1 MSDDQQSSNDQSSND
16 ETLESV
22 LSDFAIPAAPNLGQ
36 RILRFIRRE
45 PLGFVSGLIIAGL
58 IFMSAAAP
66 ILNTTDPSAFSTDVL
81 KGPSSEHYFGTN
93 RQGRDLWSRVLY
105 GGRVSLKVGVATVI
119 ISIIA
124 ATILALLAGFF
135 GGFVDFLLGRL
146 ADVFIAFPA
155 IILALT
161 FRASLKGTIPD
172 LGVIMSSGELLVTIA
187 IAIPFIPGIFRIMR
201 GAVLEQRSS
210 VYVEAAEASG
220 ATSLRVMFRHI
231 LPNITALVIVL
242 TTTSLPAAIL
252 AESGLSFLGVGVP
265 IEIPSWG
272 AELSGQSRAFF
283 QKAPWLAIFPGIA
296 LSLTV
301 FAFNILGD
309 ALRDTLDPR
318 LRGRI

>member
-1 MSDDQQSSNDQSSND
+1 MSDDRQSPEDT
-16 ETLESV
+16 TLASV
-22 LSDFAIPAAPNLGQ
+22 LAEFAIPEKPSLGN

-45 PLGFVSGLIIAGL
+45 PLGFLAILIIGAL

-66 ILNTTDPSAFSTDVL
+66 ILNTTDPSAFSTNVL
-81 KGPSSEHYFGTN
+81 KAPSSEHYFGTN

-105 GGRVSLKVGVATVI
+105 GGRVSLKVGVATVL
-119 ISIIA
+119 ISITV
-124 ATILALLAGFF
+124 ATILALIAGFF
-135 GGFVDFLLGRL
+135 GGFLDFILGRV

-161 FRASLKGTIPD
+161 FRASLKGTLPD
-172 LGVIMSSGELLVTIA
+172 LGSVMSAGELLVTIA

-201 GAVLEQRSS
+201 GAVLEQRASI
-210 VYVEAAEASG
+210 YVEAAEASG
-220 ATSLRVMFRHI
+220 ATSFRVMFRHI

-242 TTTSLPAAIL
+242 TTTSLPAAII

-283 QKAPWLAIFPGIA
+283 SKAPWLAIFPGLA
-296 LSLTV
+296 LSITV

-309 ALRDTLDPR
+309 SLRDTLDPR

>member
-1 MSDDQQSSNDQSSND
+1 MSDDQQTSND

-22 LSDFAIPAAPNLGQ
+22 LSEFAIPAAPNLGK
-36 RILRFIRRE
+36 RFLRFVRRE
-45 PLGFVSGLIIAGL
+45 PLGFLSAIIIAGL

-66 ILNTTDPSAFSTDVL
+66 ILNTDDPSAFSSDVL

-119 ISIIA
+119 ISIVA
-124 ATILALLAGFF
+124 ATILALMAGFF
-135 GGFVDFLLGRL
+135 GGFIDFILGRL
-146 ADVFIAFPA
+146 ADMFIAFPA

-172 LGVIMSSGELLVTIA
+172 LGVVMSAGELLVTIA

-201 GAVLEQRSS
+201 GAVLEQRAS

-220 ATSLRVMFRHI
+220 AHSMRVMFRHI
-231 LPNITALVIVL
+231 LPNIFALVIVL

-283 QKAPWLAIFPGIA
+283 QQAPWLAIFPGIA

-301 FAFNILGD
+301 FSFNILGD